1 MVVSLSGGYALTSGV
16 AARPA
21 TGDEG
26 RAVAQVPPLAA
37 PLACQSGTNKS
48 GDADTGFST
57 GQITFCPNVSTV
69 KVCDYFT
76 TQNGGCPGETA
87 LASTT
92 IQFTCVS
99 GCTGTYTF
107 TSGPDGT
114 PGGCPTLAGV
124 TPGTQIVIDYNVIG
138 GVPPNPNGNHGEKN
152 YVEFRNTAN
161 NTVIGHACGPSFNEN
176 ASPTPTRTPAPI
188 PPTLTPTPGNNG
200 CSPGFWKNH
209 PKLYPSPYTP
219 NTTLGSVFDLPTCS
233 GISGLAGDTFDEAL
247 SYNGGPTVLDAAKLL
262 LRQAVAAVLNAA
274 AGIGYPL
281 TVQQVIDEVNT
292 ALASC
297 DRATI
302 LAEKDRLDRFN
313 NLGCPLPG
321 ATRTPTRTNTPVP
334 PTRTFT
340 VVPPTRTNTPVP
352 PTRTFTVVPP
362 TRTST
367 PVPPTRTFTVVPPT
381 RTSTPVPPT
390 RTFTVVPPT
399 RTPTRTPTCVPPTAV
414 PIVTPAFTPAPGCSE
429 TLAADVLTAV
439 ITDHPNTTSALFMNT
454 SNTCSY
460 RIGLAVYRAFST
472 QISSQL
478 LYDYELA
485 VIPPHSSLTLEV
497 NNPPCRY
504 QGDAFYGPLIVSFA
518 SGDRYGGRLLDD
530 TLGKPYNFCPKPC
543 S

>member
-1 MVVSLSGGYALTSGV
+1 
-16 AARPA
+16 
-21 TGDEG
+21 
-26 RAVAQVPPLAA
+26 VPP
-37 PLACQSGTNKS
+37 
-48 GDADTGFST
+48 
-57 GQITFCPNVSTV
+57 
-69 KVCDYFT
+69 
-76 TQNGGCPGETA
+76 
-87 LASTT
+87 
-92 IQFTCVS
+92 
-99 GCTGTYTF
+99 
-107 TSGPDGT
+107 
-114 PGGCPTLAGV
+114 TL
-124 TPGTQIVIDYNVIG
+124 
-138 GVPPNPNGNHGEKN
+138 
-152 YVEFRNTAN
+152 
-161 NTVIGHACGPSFNEN
+161 
-176 ASPTPTRTPAPI
+176 TPTPI

-340 VVPPTRTNTPVP
+340 VVPPTLTSTPVP